1 MIRMVLRTVMNETWP
16 ILTVFLTTIIVVRF
30 FYLRSHK
37 EKFVLYKECMFI
49 FSIIYIWLLFELLTT
64 TEINTNSSVN
74 LIPFEEILRYD
85 IGSKMFMFNVLGNIL
100 IFIPFGYLLSF
111 YIKPKNTWPTII
123 VSLITSTIVEFTQLN
138 IGRSFD
144 IDDIILNIVG
154 SFIGYL
160 IYVIVRD
167 LQKHLPDFFKSSL
180 FYNIIW
186 IILIIVLGIYLLSYW
201 KVIF

>member
-1 MIRMVLRTVMNETWP
+1 MIRMVLKTVMNETWP

-37 EKFVLYKECMFI
+37 EKFVLYKECIFI

-111 YIKPKNTWPTII
+111 YIKPKNTWPII
-123 VSLITSTIVEFTQLN
+123 VVSLITSTIVEFTQLN

-144 IDDIILNIVG
+144 IDDIMLNIVG
-154 SFIGYL
+154 SFVGYL
-160 IYVIVRD
+160 IYVIIRD
-167 LQKHLPDFFKSSL
+167 LQKHLPDFFKSPT

-186 IILIIVLGIYLLSYW
+186 IVLIVVLGIYLVSYW

>member
-1 MIRMVLRTVMNETWP
+1 MFESTLKSALISASPMLTIFVVVL
-16 ILTVFLTTIIVVRF
+16 IVVRISSV
-30 FYLRSHK
+30 RSSGK
-37 EKFVLYKECMFI
+37 GFVLHEEIMNLF
-49 FSIIYIWLLFELLTT
+49 FVIYILLLFELLTG
-64 TEINTNSSVN
+64 TENSLGSGFNIV
-74 LIPFEEILRYD
+74 PFQEIFRYE
-85 IGSKMFMFNVLGNIL
+85 IGSRKFIYNVLGNIL